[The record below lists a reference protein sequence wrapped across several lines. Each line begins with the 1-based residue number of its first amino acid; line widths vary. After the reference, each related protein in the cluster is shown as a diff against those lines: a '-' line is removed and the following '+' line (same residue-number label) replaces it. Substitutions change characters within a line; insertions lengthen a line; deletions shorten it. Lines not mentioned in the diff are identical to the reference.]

1 MKHTRFLFVA
11 LAALALIAC
20 SKKDEPTY
28 NPGGGGSTPG
38 GGDKYPPV
46 ISFSMERLSPIM
58 VDFANTSQYCND
70 FTWDFGDGTTAHGK
84 DATHEYEELGTY
96 IVRLIGKVDGKEY
109 ETRQKLELTKPTGI
123 WITGYTIYKIPY
135 ENKYYRFSF
144 KDDALLPS
152 SWDWYSTYTPKLTEG
167 ALPYVYEFQNP
178 QKFDQPYTHEYWKI
192 QMLRANS
199 QSGSGETSCL
209 TGKLTL
215 KDLERYQ
222 PSYTWRSDAGTTAF
236 SIHIGYEY

>member
-1 MKHTRFLFVA
+1 MKHTRFLFVT
-11 LAALALIAC
+11 LAALCMIAC

-28 NPGGGGSTPG
+28 NPGGGGTPS

-58 VDFANTSQYCND
+58 VDFVNTSQYCND
-70 FTWDFGDGTTAHGK
+70 FTWDFGDGTTAYGK

-152 SWDWYSTYTPKLTEG
+152 SWDWWSTYTPMLTNSV
-167 ALPYVYEFQNP
+167 LPYNYGFQNP
-178 QKFDQPYTHEYWKI
+178 QKFDQPYSHEYWKI
-192 QMLRANS
+192 VLYRANNT
-199 QSGSGETSCL
+199 SGSGETSCL

-222 PSYTWRSDAGTTAF
+222 PEYVFRGESGTTAF
-236 SIHIGYEY
+236 GIHIGYEY